1 VPHCPGGWG
10 KLEIVTGKLAVPR
23 DHRRETVADA
33 VAPPARH
40 CKINLIGAFS
50 VQFDGVGKPVLS
62 RKLRAIVAYLCFRK
76 DGSETRERLAGLLWS
91 ERDPDKARASLR
103 QTVRDLHALFGPDA
117 ARIVSSSKL
126 AIGLLRG
133 GISVDVDD
141 IMRAAEQGR
150 AHPALL
156 ANDQPVATMLSDLED
171 IDPEFR
177 VWLTAKRRAY
187 TDRII
192 HLLER
197 TFSAAGTGDAAANA
211 EAVLALDGSHEL
223 AARTLMSHYAARGEE
238 ARALRIY
245 ADLWNLLAE
254 DLDAEPSPATQR
266 LVVEI
271 KRGRGI
277 EREKIGAL
285 EAVPRAR
292 PIALVVGAAAE
303 PSVGEGSGFQLK
315 AFRDQLIA
323 NLVRF
328 REWLV
333 FDEADILRDGQNEL
347 HETQFFRVELK
358 ALALDPAAAIS
369 VALKDSVTG
378 RLLWTEIV
386 DPRDISWADAYS
398 KTIRRIAIALNIHV
412 SSARL
417 KQISEMH
424 SAPPGIYDRWLKA
437 HATMMTYDG
446 ARWAEVGDALGEIVR
461 DAPDFSLALRSLAMW
476 SSAHPIAVPGVSRSQ
491 ESHRTVVDLA
501 WRALELD
508 PADSQA
514 HLCLAWSS
522 ALAGEAEG
530 AKAYAAMAVELNTN
544 DIWTLVSAANVM
556 GFCGDVAGAVGAA
569 EMALTTSPLLTR
581 AQLCYLASVQFMNR
595 DYAACVKTLERA
607 GASYPGAMAWKVA
620 ALWQLS
626 RREEAAAVLSRT
638 IRDVASRWKGPVL
651 DEGAIFDWLSSQ
663 FPILDP
669 EIKGRFTQG
678 LASARA
684 LA

>member
-1 VPHCPGGWG
+1 LG
-10 KLEIVTGKLAVPR
+10 IVTGKLAGPR
-23 DHRRETVADA
+23 DHRRETAA
-33 VAPPARH
+33 GAAAPPARH

-50 VQFDGVGKPVLS
+50 VQFNDVGKPVLS

-141 IMRAAEQGR
+141 IMRAAEQGK

-156 ANDQPVATMLSDLED
+156 ANDQPVATMLADLED

-197 TFSAAGTGDAAANA
+197 TFSGAGAWGDAVAATNA

-238 ARALRIY
+238 ARALRVY
-245 ADLWNLLAE
+245 ADLWNLLAD

-271 KRGRGI
+271 KRGRGAKS
-277 EREKIGAL
+277 ESIGAP
-285 EAVPRAR
+285 EALPRAR
-292 PIALVVGAAAE
+292 PIALVVGVVTE
-303 PSVGEGSGFQLK
+303 TSRGEGPDFQLE

-333 FDEADILRDGQNEL
+333 FDEADVLRDGQNEL
-347 HETQFFRVELK
+347 QGAQFFRVELK
-358 ALALDPAAAIS
+358 ALASDPAAAIS
-369 VALKDSVTG
+369 VALKDSFSG

-446 ARWAEVGDALGEIVR
+446 ARWAEAAEVLREIVR
-461 DAPDFSLALRSLAMW
+461 ENPGFSPGFRSLAMW
-476 SSAHPIAVPGVSRSQ
+476 NNARHIAMPGVRRSDTNRR
-491 ESHRTVVDLA
+491 ETIELA
-501 WRALELD
+501 WRAVECD
-508 PADSQA
+508 PSDSRG
-514 HLCLAWSS
+514 HLCLAWSLVLDGQADAARAH
-522 ALAGEAEG
+522 AL
-530 AKAYAAMAVELNTN
+530 MAIELNPN
-544 DIWTLVSAANVM
+544 DSWTLVSAGNVL
-556 GFCGDVAGAVGAA
+556 GFCGDIAAAVQAA
-569 EMALTTSPLLTR
+569 DTAAAISPIRSRTH
-581 AQLCYLASVQFMNR
+581 LCYDAHIRFMNR
-595 DYAACVKTLERA
+595 EYEACLTTLALA
-607 GASYPGAMAWKVA
+607 GAGYPGAAAWQVA
-620 ALWQLS
+620 ALS
-626 RREEAAAVLSRT
+626 GLSRT
-638 IRDVASRWKGPVL
+638 PEAGQVL
-651 DEGAIFDWLSSQ
+651 SGAINRLTAVWTAPDATGAAIFDWLADQ
-663 FPILDP
+663 FPIIDLD
-669 EIKGRFTQG
+669 IRRRFREG
-678 LASARA
+678 LEQARA
-684 LA
+684 LSHSH

>member
-1 VPHCPGGWG
+1 LG
-10 KLEIVTGKLAVPR
+10 IVTGKLAVPR
-23 DHRRETVADA
+23 DHRRETAAGAV
-33 VAPPARH
+33 VAPVRH
-40 CKINLIGAFS
+40 CQINLIGAFS
-50 VQFDGVGKPVLS
+50 IQFDDVGKSVLS
-62 RKLRAIVAYLCFRK
+62 RKLRALVAYLCFRK

-117 ARIVSSSKL
+117 ARLVVSSKL
-126 AIGLLRG
+126 TIGLALG
-133 GISVDVDD
+133 EIAVDVDE

-150 AHPALL
+150 AHSALL
-156 ANDQPVATMLSDLED
+156 ANDQPVASMLADLED

-277 EREKIGAL
+277 EPEKIGAP
-285 EAVPRAR
+285 EALPRAR
-292 PIALVVGAAAE
+292 PIALVVGVVTE
-303 PSVGEGSGFQLK
+303 PSRGEGAGFQLE

-358 ALALDPAAAIS
+358 ALAPDPAAAIS
-369 VALKDSVTG
+369 VALKDSLTG
-378 RLLWTEIV
+378 RMLWTEIV

-446 ARWAEVGDALGEIVR
+446 GRWAEAAEVLREIVR
-461 DAPDFSLALRSLAMW
+461 ENPDFSPGFRSLAMW
-476 SSAHPIAVPGVSRSQ
+476 NNARHIAMPGVRRSDTNRRDTI
-491 ESHRTVVDLA
+491 ELA
-501 WRALELD
+501 WRAVELD
-508 PADSQA
+508 PSDSRG
-514 HLCLAWSS
+514 HLCLAWSLVLDGQADAARAH
-522 ALAGEAEG
+522 AL
-530 AKAYAAMAVELNTN
+530 MAIELNPN
-544 DIWTLVSAANVM
+544 DSWTLVSAGNVL
-556 GFCGDVAGAVGAA
+556 GFCGDIAAAVQAA
-569 EMALTTSPLLTR
+569 DTATAISPIRSRTH
-581 AQLCYLASVQFMNR
+581 LCYDAHIRFMNR
-595 DYAACVKTLERA
+595 EYEACLTTLALA
-607 GASYPGAMAWKVA
+607 GTGYPGAAAWQVA
-620 ALWQLS
+620 ALS
-626 RREEAAAVLSRT
+626 GLSRT
-638 IRDVASRWKGPVL
+638 PEAGQVL
-651 DEGAIFDWLSSQ
+651 SATIDRLTAVWTAPDATGAAIFDWLADQ
-663 FPILDP
+663 FPIMDADILR
-669 EIKGRFTQG
+669 RFREG
-678 LASARA
+678 LKQARS
-684 LA
+684 LSHPH